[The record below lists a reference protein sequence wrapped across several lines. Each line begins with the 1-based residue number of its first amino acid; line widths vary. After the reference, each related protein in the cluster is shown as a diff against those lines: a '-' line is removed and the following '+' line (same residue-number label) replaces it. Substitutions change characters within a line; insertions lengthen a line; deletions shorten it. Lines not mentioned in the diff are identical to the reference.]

1 MPMHT
6 LPYSAGAHFYRAF
19 ILVAVRRVRVCVHV
33 WVLAVVLTGDTAV
46 GKSMLIHRFVK
57 RDFMLASSMTIGVEV
72 SSKAVTVGKTE
83 VEALIWDTAGMERFK
98 SLTTAFYRGAAGA
111 LLVYDITS
119 RPSFD
124 NIKRWLK
131 QLRHHALPEVVV
143 LLVGNKSDLR
153 RHRAVRVEEGLALA
167 ESCNMGFIETSAL
180 DSTGVE
186 NAFTTV
192 VEEILAIRER
202 AGAPLKPLRK
212 GLRPAS
218 AAGGSKT
225 TRTAASSTRRPPL
238 GGDSIRVARW
248 RNDDDGEDTHAALCC
263 T

>member
-1 MPMHT
+1 MGHR
-6 LPYSAGAHFYRAF
+6 YSNWVERSSPASALNRLH
-19 ILVAVRRVRVCVHV
+19 LCVCMRVCVCV
-33 WVLAVVLTGDTAV
+33 P
-46 GKSMLIHRFVK
+46 
-57 RDFMLASSMTIGVEV
+57 
-72 SSKAVTVGKTE
+72 
-83 VEALIWDTAGMERFK
+83 AGMERFK
-98 SLTTAFYRGAAGA
+98 SLTTTFYRGAAGA

-192 VEEILAIRER
+192 VEGTCAWYAGYATVASLPAWIAANQQPATPEILAIRER

-225 TRTAASSTRRPPL
+225 TRTARTRRPPL
-238 GGDSIRVARW
+238 GGDSIHVARS